1 MKKAKHILYVW
12 ISILIIVILVLIC
25 TWLYSN
31 LAKDKN
37 FYSNLGTVSSSLSA
51 IGGLLVFG
59 VTFLYF
65 LETRKMTRATQRQ
78 TELMEQPAVSIK
90 VVPSDETP
98 NILLMIIKNTGGGPA
113 YDLSVTFTPDI
124 SYGNKTLNQLN
135 IFNKMPLLD
144 KGEEVKFF
152 FGSAIEYGNKGE
164 PNEITANLKYYSVPQ
179 SSKDVDE
186 SIQREFVIDVIERYD
201 LRYISRRNI
210 HDLVNEVEELKHA
223 LLIASLEKKDGQK

>member
-1 MKKAKHILYVW
+1 MKKAKHILYVC
-12 ISILIIVILVLIC
+12 IAILVIILLVLIC
-25 TWLYSN
+25 TWLYGK
-31 LAKDKN
+31 LAKDTS

-51 IGGLLVFG
+51 IGGLLVFL

-90 VVPSDETP
+90 VIPSDDTP
-98 NILLMIIKNTGGGPA
+98 NILLMVIKNTGGGPA

-124 SYGNKTLNQLN
+124 PYGQKTLNQLN

-152 FGSAIEYGNKGE
+152 FGSAIDYGKNDE
-164 PNEITANLKYYSVPQ
+164 PKELTANLKYYSIPQ
-179 SSKDVDE
+179 LNGEVSE
-186 SIQREFVIDVIERYD
+186 PIEREFVIDVIERHD

-223 LLIASLEKKDGQK
+223 LVIATLEKKDGQ